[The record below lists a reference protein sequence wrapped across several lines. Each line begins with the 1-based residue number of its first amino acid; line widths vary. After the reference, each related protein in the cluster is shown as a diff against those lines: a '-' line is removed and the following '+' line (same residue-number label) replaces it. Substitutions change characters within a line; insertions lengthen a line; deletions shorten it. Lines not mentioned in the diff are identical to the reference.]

1 MLPKFIFK
9 ILFLSLLQTK
19 FFVANAF
26 VIPTTARARQPVS
39 FFSSSERSKSS
50 LFLDEAKK
58 NVVKPSITSTS
69 LNSIVSSWPSL
80 SMDMCRGG
88 ATAAV
93 AAATTATATST
104 FIPLP
109 VKTILL
115 STLLPTCI
123 GFYKY
128 EYGVSYAYGTATSL
142 TSFLMLRNFLS
153 SSSSSSVALPS
164 SLKVPALLHASAL
177 IFYGIRLNLFLLYR
191 ELFIPRFREFRE
203 RIEKRQTDK
212 EEEEKENGES
222 DDSTES
228 SSVTKEEEEK
238 KSLILSTV
246 KKRLMNRTPF
256 ILSCSVLY
264 QGLISPVYISIL
276 SAENNIMLCPISSM
290 VYKSLIGLT
299 WFGFLLA
306 AVGDLTKTVVKGR
319 QQKEDYLVTNGVFR
333 FFRHPNY
340 TGEIISW
347 SSSYLASLFLV
358 LTSFFSSSSSSGV
371 GYGVPLLVLL
381 GFLGVSGMTFVLLNA
396 TKNLE
401 KKQKE
406 KYGDL
411 DEYDKWIESSWCGF
425 SL

>member
-1 MLPKFIFK
+1 M
-9 ILFLSLLQTK
+9 
-19 FFVANAF
+19 
-26 VIPTTARARQPVS
+26 
-39 FFSSSERSKSS
+39 
-50 LFLDEAKK
+50 
-58 NVVKPSITSTS
+58 
-69 LNSIVSSWPSL
+69 
-80 SMDMCRGG
+80 RGG
-88 ATAAV
+88 ATAAA

-109 VKTILL
+109 AKTILL

-142 TSFLMLRNFLS
+142 TSFLMLRNFLLF
-153 SSSSSSVALPS
+153 SSSSSVSPY
-164 SLKVPALLHASAL
+164 SLKLPAVLHASAL

-203 RIEKRQTDK
+203 KIEKRQTDR
-212 EEEEKENGES
+212 EEEKEDGES
-222 DDSTES
+222 DSATSS
-228 SSVTKEEEEK
+228 SSVTKEGEEEK
-238 KSLILSTV
+238 TSILSTV

-264 QGLISPVYISIL
+264 QGLISPVYISILKATSL

-306 AVGDLTKTVVKGR
+306 AVGDLTKTAMKGR
-319 QQKEDYLVTNGVFR
+319 QQKKKKEENEKKEDYLVTNGVFR

-358 LTSFFSSSSSSGV
+358 LTSFFSSSSSGV
-371 GYGVPLLVLL
+371 GVGSYGVPLLVLL
-381 GFLGVSGMTFVLLNA
+381 GFLGVAGMNFVLLNA

-401 KKQKE
+401 KRQKE
-406 KYGDL
+406 KYGGL
-411 DEYDKWIESSWCGF
+411 DEYEKWIETSWCGF

>member
-1 MLPKFIFK
+1 MDTGKKLAHLI
-9 ILFLSLLQTK
+9 
-19 FFVANAF
+19 
-26 VIPTTARARQPVS
+26 
-39 FFSSSERSKSS
+39 SSSRFNDHLPLS
-50 LFLDEAKK
+50 LFL
-58 NVVKPSITSTS
+58 
-69 LNSIVSSWPSL
+69 W
-80 SMDMCRGG
+80 RGG
-88 ATAAV
+88 ATAA
-93 AAATTATATST
+93 AAAATST

-153 SSSSSSVALPS
+153 SSVALPS

-203 RIEKRQTDK
+203 KIEKRQTDR
-212 EEEEKENGES
+212 EEEEKEDGES

-228 SSVTKEEEEK
+228 SSVTKEEEK
-238 KSLILSTV
+238 KSSILSTV

-256 ILSCSVLY
+256 IFSCSVLY

-306 AVGDLTKTVVKGR
+306 AVGDLTKTVVKGG
-319 QQKEDYLVTNGVFR
+319 KEDYLVTNGVFR

-381 GFLGVSGMTFVLLNA
+381 GFLGVSGMNFVLLNA

-406 KYGDL
+406 KYGDS